1 MNTYQAIELEHIRYY
16 LILSSVDLHFHSEL
30 QKAAIVTNGKDYPDT
45 IQKMIITINEKW
57 KSYCAQTSK

>member
-16 LILSSVDLHFHSEL
+16 LILSSFGLHFYSEL
-30 QKAAIVTNGKDYPDT
+30 HKAAIVPNGKDYPDT
-45 IQKMIITINEKW
+45 IKKMIITINEKW